1 MSLASFKTIY
11 WWEWAHRELGRFIGL
26 VYIAGFFWFVGRR
39 GVPLRTAVVLAGMG
53 LLLGAQG
60 VVGWIMVASGLEPGM
75 TAVAPIRLALH
86 LMLAALFF
94 AALVATYV
102 RLGGAPSEATT
113 PGERFAARA
122 LVVLAF
128 IQIALGGLVAGHDA
142 GLTYNTWPL
151 MDGRIIP
158 KGLGAAH
165 PFWRNVFDNVVAI
178 QFNHRIGAYVLA
190 AAILAYAV
198 AMRRADVPARGR
210 AILLGVL
217 ILGADRRWH
226 PDACGGGSNRLG
238 ADAPGDGADPAF
250 CFGLERG
257 SASPCLVLRR
267 DQSGVRIEADDA
279 IHGHAVSGDLC
290 AAARHE
296 TQRQRIDPMLDVR
309 ARARPAARACRPP
322 APARRL
328 ARRSARNPPRR
339 GRNAQSRRGC
349 GRPRQALVHACRG
362 RERVEAGKG
371 GC

>member
-1 MSLASFKTIY
+1 MVAVPSLPDRAVGQLNAESLIGVRRWLLFLILLTFAMVLVGGATRLTESGLSITEWNLVTGTVPPLDADAWDTEFERYKDSPQYGLLNQGMNLASFKTIY

-60 VVGWIMVASGLEPGM
+60 VVGWIMVASGLQPGM

-86 LMLAALFF
+86 LTLAALFF

-122 LVVLAF
+122 LVVLAL

-217 ILGADRRWH
+217 ILAQIVVGILTLVAIV
-226 PDACGGGSNRLG
+226 PI
-238 ADAPGDGADPAF
+238 
-250 CFGLERG
+250 GL
-257 SASPCLVLRR
+257 ALMHQAMALILLFVLVWN
-267 DQSGVRIEADDA
+267 
-279 IHGHAVSGDLC
+279 
-290 AAARHE
+290 AAALRH
-296 TQRQRIDPMLDVR
+296 
-309 ARARPAARACRPP
+309 
-322 APARRL
+322 
-328 ARRSARNPPRR
+328 
-339 GRNAQSRRGC
+339 G
-349 GRPRQALVHACRG
+349 
-362 RERVEAGKG
+362 
-371 GC
+371 